1 MIERVMHEN
10 KELAIIIRSTYCGDG
25 IHFLTEDDYSQ
36 QLAYMHHPKGKVID
50 AHIHNYEE
58 RSVVHTQE
66 VLVIRR
72 GVLRVD
78 FYTTERLYIESII
91 LYAGDIILLAAGGHG
106 FEVLDEVEMV
116 EVKQGPYLGAK
127 DKTKF
132 SGVSALEVKMRKGQI
147 E

>member
-1 MIERVMHEN
+1 MIERVIHEN
-10 KELAIIIRSTYCGDG
+10 KELAIIIRSTYCGEG

-58 RSVVHTQE
+58 RSVFYTQE

-78 FYTTERLYIESII
+78 FYTGERLYIESII

-116 EVKQGPYLGAK
+116 EIKQGPYLGEK
-127 DKTKF
+127 DKTRF
-132 SGVSALEVKMRKGQI
+132 PGIPASEVKLK